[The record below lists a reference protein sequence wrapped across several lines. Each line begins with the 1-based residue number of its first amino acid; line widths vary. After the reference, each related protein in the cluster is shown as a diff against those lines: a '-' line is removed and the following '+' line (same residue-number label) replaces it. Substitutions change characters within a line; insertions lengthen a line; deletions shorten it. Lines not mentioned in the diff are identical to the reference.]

1 MDWIYRLESQRR
13 EDCWMDERERLE
25 RDRYELLLFMY
36 ICVVYMG
43 LTGNNV
49 L

>member
-13 EDCWMDERERLE
+13 EDCWMDERES
-25 RDRYELLLFMY
+25 
-36 ICVVYMG
+36 VVYMG
-43 LTGNNV
+43 LTVNNV